1 VGAEAVAQK
10 VQLVMKV
17 QVLVVLQIKKFVEVV
32 VVKKE
37 SVVMVYAA

>member
-1 VGAEAVAQK
+1 MGAEAVAQK